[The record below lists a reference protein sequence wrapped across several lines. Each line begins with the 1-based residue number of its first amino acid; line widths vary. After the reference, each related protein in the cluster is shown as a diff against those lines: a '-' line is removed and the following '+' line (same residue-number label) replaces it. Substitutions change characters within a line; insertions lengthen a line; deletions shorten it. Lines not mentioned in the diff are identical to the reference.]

1 MSGVINFLCNENDF
15 HSCFMT
21 YDMCTLLSAYID
33 KCKNYSLVA
42 EGYILYKKIT
52 HYKISLNLP
61 DHKPLYSN
69 QIANKRT

>member
-1 MSGVINFLCNENDF
+1 MRGIILLLYNENDIQL
-15 HSCFMT
+15 CFMT
-21 YDMCTLLSAYID
+21 YNMCTLLSAYID
-33 KCKNYSLVA
+33 KCKNYSQVA
-42 EGYILYKKIT
+42 EGYILYRKIT